1 MSNGI
6 TMNIQKIPLMSALF
20 LTACVTINIY
30 FPAAAAE
37 KVADEII
44 QDIQSSEPEKPQS
57 QLLPVSDLAQWQIS
71 FYQLLDQTVS
81 LFITSAHAEANL
93 SVDSADIRRIRA
105 NMRNRFSSLKRF
117 YQQGIIGI
125 KFDGF
130 LATRGSVALKDRN
143 KVNKL
148 IQAENT
154 DRINLYHAIAKA
166 NDHPEWF
173 NQIKATF
180 SLSWVGHAQSGWWYQ
195 AANGHWKQ
203 K

>member
-1 MSNGI
+1 
-6 TMNIQKIPLMSALF
+6 MNIQKIPLMSALF

-57 QLLPVSDLAQWQIS
+57 QLMPVSDLAQWQIS
-71 FYQLLDQTVS
+71 FYQLLDQTIS
-81 LFITSAHAEANL
+81 LFITPAHAEANL

-105 NMRNRFSSLKRF
+105 SMRNRFSSLKRF

-125 KFDGF
+125 KFDG
-130 LATRGSVALKDRN
+130 LLTTRGNVALKDRN

-180 SLSWVGHAQSGWWYQ
+180 ALSWVDNAQSGWWYQ
-195 AANGHWKQ
+195 ASNGHWKQ